1 MRRPWRRARP
11 VRANGGRRA
20 QGHEP
25 GSWPPAPPAG
35 VRRTGPPARAMA
47 SAAQE
52 GRPYNTNPAH
62 STGSERSSGGRS
74 VKSSKRRLF
83 FLPGAAHVPA
93 SHGRPKRRRGRPL
106 AAPRAGGRRQARPGT
121 TCANDA
127 GRPHRKAQIPP
138 SETIVVGQTL
148 ALDGMAARAARAVA
162 GSAADQQG
170 VVEDLRSLRSAAVS
184 SGIE

>member
-52 GRPYNTNPAH
+52 GRPVQHEPCAQHRQRKVVRRQVGKVVQAAAFFFCPAPPTALH
-62 STGSERSSGGRS
+62 PTGAQGSGAGGPWPR
-74 VKSSKRRLF
+74 
-83 FLPGAAHVPA
+83 PA
-93 SHGRPKRRRGRPL
+93 
-106 AAPRAGGRRQARPGT
+106 RADGGRRAQGQLVPT
-121 TCANDA
+121 TPA
-127 GRPHRKAQIPP
+127 GRTARRKYRPQ
-138 SETIVVGQTL
+138 TIVVGQTL
-148 ALDGMAARAARAVA
+148 ALDGMMARAARAVA
-162 GSAADQQG
+162 GSAADQQR
-170 VVEDLRSLRSAAVS
+170 VLEDLRSLRSAAVS